1 MNARKVESHVL
12 VFLMAVCMIHGCKT
26 NTDSGTS
33 ALGDDA
39 KPNACTLTDVTVPVL
54 GPEEFQRSKG
64 KPVTEFE
71 NFDVPL
77 KGEVCVHVTNGLHGP
92 PHGHRVSAA
101 WLEIDGNLVIGPDP
115 FSQVVEDIQTPY
127 PVLPGEHQ
135 LSVRL
140 ASKPGSFLT
149 VEIRLLP
156 EDKEPP
162 LVSIEPADG
171 STLETDLPLFRVNYN
186 DEGVGVDISSLAI
199 SLNGKDV
206 TSLFD
211 VADSEAIWQV
221 TIDDFL
227 EEGAGELS
235 VSIADRLGNRAA
247 EHSSFLVQT
256 PTQVLVADLSND
268 DPRYRHRSAY
278 KLLYRPDEISQAISR
293 KCLKQLNE
301 TPEPKTVDRLI
312 EIIVSAEDHISR
324 ALAAG
329 ALGEA
334 AGVDAATRS
343 RDDVVDNLG
352 YLLLGDESFAV
363 KLAAARA
370 LGLTYNERGL
380 PVLDF
385 YIHNNGPL
393 IPARPPDCDPQDPL
407 PLDFECQKYNLA
419 ESTVGLQATKA
430 AIRIAGQDHSVG
442 NPGNML
448 EARAVFVGQIQRTL
462 ENLQDSGGQP

>member
-1 MNARKVESHVL
+1 MNARLVAFHVL
-12 VFLMAVCMIHGCKT
+12 ALFLAGGVFGGCKSG
-26 NTDSGTS
+26 TDSGAK

-39 KPNACTLTDVTVPVL
+39 RPNACTLMDAAVPVL

-64 KPVTEFE
+64 KPITH
-71 NFDVPL
+71 NASFDVPL
-77 KGEVCVHVTNGLHGP
+77 KGEVCVSVTNGLHDP

-115 FSQVVEDIQTPY
+115 FSQVAERIQMPY
-127 PVLPGEHQ
+127 PVLPGEHE
-135 LSVRL
+135 LSVKL

-149 VEIRLLP
+149 VEIRFLP

-162 LVSIEPADG
+162 LVAIEPADG
-171 STLETDLPLFRVNYN
+171 STIEYDLPLFRIGYT

-211 VADSEAIWQV
+211 VAENEATWQV

-235 VSIADRLGNRAA
+235 VSIADRLGNRAVK
-247 EHSSFLVQT
+247 HSSFLVRT
-256 PTQVLVADLSND
+256 PTQILVADLSND

-278 KLLYRPDEISQAISR
+278 KLLYRPDEISQAITR

-301 TPEPKTVDRLI
+301 TPEPRTVDRLI

-343 RDDVVDNLG
+343 RDDVVDGLG

-370 LGLTYNERGL
+370 LGLTYNEDGL

-393 IPARPPDCDPQDPL
+393 LPERPPDCAPQDPL
-407 PLDFECQKYNLA
+407 PPDFECQKYNLA
-419 ESTVGLQATKA
+419 ESTVGLQVTKA

-448 EARAVFVGQIQRTL
+448 EARAVFIGQIQRTL